1 MYYYLVCILYTDTGC
16 SGEAYNLVPWLGSG
30 ISGKYINSI
39 RTRTHAQIRLAIAWP
54 FVLLSCKVL
63 AHSRCYYMVVVI
75 IFNIYI
81 VRILQTV

>member
-1 MYYYLVCILYTDTGC
+1 MYLVCILYTDTGC
-16 SGEAYNLVPWLGSG
+16 SGEAYNLVPWWWLGSG

-39 RTRTHAQIRLAIAWP
+39 RTHAQIRLAIAWP
-54 FVLLSCKVL
+54 FVLRSCKVL
-63 AHSRCYYMVVVI
+63 AHIRCYYTVVVI